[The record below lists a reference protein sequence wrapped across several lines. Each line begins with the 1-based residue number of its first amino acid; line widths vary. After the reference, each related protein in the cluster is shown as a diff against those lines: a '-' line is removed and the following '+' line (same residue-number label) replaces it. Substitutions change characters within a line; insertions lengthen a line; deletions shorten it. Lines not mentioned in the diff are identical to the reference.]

1 MSMAKQRRS
10 FSVDQKLQIIQE
22 AREQGVTAILRK
34 HNLSNSVYN
43 RWKDQFDAGG
53 VKGLKRHSEA
63 VTPEVKALQEENER
77 LKKIVA
83 KQALELEVKTELLKK
98 TVLHNKS
105 K

>member
-1 MSMAKQRRS
+1 MAKQRRS

-22 AREQGVTAILRK
+22 ARELGVTVILRK

-43 RWKDQFDAGG
+43 RWKDQFDSGG
-53 VKGLKRHSEA
+53 VKGLKRHAETA
-63 VTPEVKALQEENER
+63 TPEVKALQEENDR

-83 KQALELEVKTELLKK
+83 KQALEIEVKTELLKK
-98 TVLHNKS
+98 TALHNKS